1 MSMYHHV
8 SKYALPSYLT
18 IEIEHKGNS
27 KFVIIHSFIHVD
39 KVNRTGMEYSDEF
52 TDSEILND
60 DRVFDYICKVYDLRL
75 ETKLVSRG

>member
-27 KFVIIHSFIHVD
+27 KFVIIHSFIHVE
-39 KVNRTGMEYSDEF
+39 KVNKTGMEYSYKF
-52 TDSEILND
+52 TDDEILND
-60 DRVFDYICKVYDLRL
+60 GRVLEYICDVYGMKL
-75 ETKLVSRG
+75 ETKLVSK

>member
-27 KFVIIHSFIHVD
+27 KFVIIHSFIHVE
-39 KVNRTGMEYSDEF
+39 KVNKTGMEYSYKF
-52 TDSEILND
+52 TDDEILND
-60 DRVFDYICKVYDLRL
+60 GRVLEYICDVYGMKL
-75 ETKLVSRG
+75 ETKLASK

>member
-27 KFVIIHSFIHVD
+27 KFVIIHSFIHVN
-39 KVNRTGMEYSDEF
+39 KINRTNMQYSDEF
-52 TDSEILND
+52 TDDEILND
-60 DRVFDYICKVYDLRL
+60 GRVLGYICDVYGMKL
-75 ETKLVSRG
+75 ETKLVSK

>member
-27 KFVIIHSFIHVD
+27 KFVIIHSFIHVE
-39 KVNRTGMEYSDEF
+39 KVNKTGMEYSYKF
-52 TDSEILND
+52 TDDEILND
-60 DRVFDYICKVYDLRL
+60 GRVLEYICDVYGIKL
-75 ETKLVSRG
+75 ETKLVSK

>member
-27 KFVIIHSFIHVD
+27 KFVIIHSFIHVN
-39 KVNRTGMEYSDEF
+39 KINRTNMEYSDEF
-52 TDSEILND
+52 TDDEVLND
-60 DRVFDYICKVYDLRL
+60 ERVLEYICDVYGMKL
-75 ETKLVSRG
+75 ETKLVSK

>member
-27 KFVIIHSFIHVD
+27 KFVIIHSFIHVN
-39 KVNRTGMEYSDEF
+39 KINRTNMEYSDEF
-52 TDSEILND
+52 TDDEILND
-60 DRVFDYICKVYDLRL
+60 ERVLEYICDVYDMKL
-75 ETKLVSRG
+75 ETKLVSK

>member
-27 KFVIIHSFIHVD
+27 KFVIIHSFIHVN
-39 KVNRTGMEYSDEF
+39 KINRTNMEYSDEF
-52 TDSEILND
+52 TDDEILND
-60 DRVFDYICKVYDLRL
+60 ERVLEYICDVYGMKL
-75 ETKLVSRG
+75 ETKLVSK

>member
-27 KFVIIHSFIHVD
+27 KFVIIHSFIHVN
-39 KVNRTGMEYSDEF
+39 KINRTGMTYSDEF
-52 TDSEILND
+52 TDDEILND
-60 DRVFDYICKVYDLRL
+60 ERVFKYICDVYGMKL
-75 ETKLVSRG
+75 ETKLVSK